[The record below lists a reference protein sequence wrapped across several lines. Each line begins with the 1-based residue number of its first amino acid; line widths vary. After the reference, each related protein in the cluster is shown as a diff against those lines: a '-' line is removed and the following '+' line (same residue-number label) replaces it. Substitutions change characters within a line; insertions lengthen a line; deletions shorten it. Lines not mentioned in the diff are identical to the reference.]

1 MKKRRK
7 SYPAV
12 QFGTSLMLVVFMILC
27 LTAFATLSLS
37 SAMRDYEYSKKA
49 ADKTSDYYKAD
60 AAAGCR
66 LAEIDTILKETAQ
79 ANQASGASGQDPDS
93 YMGKV
98 LDRLQDEAMF
108 DTLTEEDSSN
118 PQITY
123 NVPVNERQSLRVT
136 LALNTPDTSGDRL
149 YRIVQWKE
157 ISSQEWNNST
167 TLPVIG
173 SD

>member
-1 MKKRRK
+1 MKRRQK

-79 ANQASGASGQDPDS
+79 ANPASGASSS
-93 YMGKV
+93 YMEQV
-98 LDRLQDEAMF
+98 LDRLQDEKLF
-108 DTLTEEDSSN
+108 DTLMDEDSSN

-136 LALNTPDTSGDRL
+136 LALNTPDTAGDRL

>member
-1 MKKRRK
+1 MKRRQK

-79 ANQASGASGQDPDS
+79 ANPASGASPS
-93 YMGKV
+93 YMEQV
-98 LDRLQDEAMF
+98 LDRLQDEKLF
-108 DTLTEEDSSN
+108 DTLTDEDSSN
-118 PQITY
+118 PQIIY

>member
-1 MKKRRK
+1 MKRRQK

-37 SAMRDYEYSKKA
+37 SAIRDYEYSKKA

-79 ANQASGASGQDPDS
+79 ANQASGASPS
-93 YMGKV
+93 YMEQV
-98 LDRLQDEAMF
+98 LDRLQDEKLF
-108 DTLTEEDSSN
+108 DTLTDEDSSN

>member
-1 MKKRRK
+1 MKRRQK

-66 LAEIDTILKETAQ
+66 LAEIDRILKETAQ
-79 ANQASGASGQDPDS
+79 ANQASGASSS
-93 YMGKV
+93 YMEQV
-98 LDRLQDEAMF
+98 LDRLQDEKLF
-108 DTLTEEDSSN
+108 DTLTDEDSSN
-118 PQITY
+118 PQIIY
-123 NVPVNERQSLRVT
+123 NVPVNERQSLRVA
-136 LALNTPDTSGDRL
+136 LVLNTPDTSGDRL

>member
-1 MKKRRK
+1 ME
-7 SYPAV
+7 
-12 QFGTSLMLVVFMILC
+12 Q
-27 LTAFATLSLS
+27 
-37 SAMRDYEYSKKA
+37 
-49 ADKTSDYYKAD
+49 
-60 AAAGCR
+60 
-66 LAEIDTILKETAQ
+66 
-79 ANQASGASGQDPDS
+79 
-93 YMGKV
+93 V
-98 LDRLQDEAMF
+98 LDRLQDEKLF
-108 DTLTEEDSSN
+108 DTLTDEDSSN

-123 NVPVNERQSLRVT
+123 NVPVNERQSLQVT

>member
-1 MKKRRK
+1 
-7 SYPAV
+7 
-12 QFGTSLMLVVFMILC
+12 MILC

-37 SAMRDYEYSKKA
+37 SAIRDYEYSKKA

-79 ANQASGASGQDPDS
+79 ANPASGAPSS
-93 YMGKV
+93 YMEQV
-98 LDRLQDEAMF
+98 LDRLQDEKLF
-108 DTLTEEDSSN
+108 DTLTDEDSSN

-123 NVPVNERQSLRVT
+123 NVPVNERQSLQVT